1 MVRPSMVTIVQK
13 RMATRMIIGAQR
25 EIITPTLVNQAL
37 TILPQV
43 VHIMDMDLD
52 GAVMVMADIDLTV
65 SNY

>member
-1 MVRPSMVTIVQK
+1 
-13 RMATRMIIGAQR
+13 MIIGAQR